1 MKGLKAGVDLT
12 ITGGAIT
19 ISAFD
24 DALHSNGTLTINGGD
39 IEAATGDDGVHADN
53 ALTINGGTLYLSES
67 YEGLESQIITIN
79 DGTIHLIASDD
90 GINATDGSG
99 DQMGGGMGS
108 FGASDNYVYI
118 HGGYLFMDAGGDGL
132 DSNGN
137 FEMTD
142 GIVLV
147 NGPTNNG
154 NGPLDY
160 MSSFKITGG
169 FLVAV
174 GSAGMAQAPSEDS
187 TQYSVMQILNNVQA
201 AGTMVHIETAAGE
214 DVLTFLPTK
223 EYQSVLISSPEL
235 QNGESY
241 VVYTGGSSTAMPI
254 DGLYTDGDYTP
265 GTQFASFTITSIVT
279 SPGQDQ
285 IQA

>member
-1 MKGLKAGVDLT
+1 
-12 ITGGAIT
+12 
-19 ISAFD
+19 
-24 DALHSNGTLTINGGD
+24 
-39 IEAATGDDGVHADN
+39 
-53 ALTINGGTLYLSES
+53 
-67 YEGLESQIITIN
+67 
-79 DGTIHLIASDD
+79 
-90 GINATDGSG
+90 
-99 DQMGGGMGS
+99 
-108 FGASDNYVYI
+108 
-118 HGGYLFMDAGGDGL
+118 MDAGGDGL

-160 MSSFKITGG
+160 MSSLKISGG

-174 GSAGMAQAPSEDS
+174 GSAGMAQTPSEDS

-201 AGTMVHIETAAGE
+201 AGTMVYIETAAGE

-241 VVYTGGSSTAMPI
+241 VVYTGGSSISTPV
-254 DGLYTDGDYTP
+254 DGLYTDGDSP
-265 GTQFASFTITSIVT
+265 PPERRLPALRSRASLPAAAAECSAGRVEVVQVDRR
-279 SPGQDQ
+279 SS
-285 IQA
+285 